1 MENDRIMVYTT
12 NKGFQAEILKQVL
25 ADEGITAFSIDKRDS
40 NYLFGEVEIYVLPD
54 DVIKAKL
61 VIEKFE
67 N

>member
-1 MENDRIMVYTT
+1 MENERVMVYTT
-12 NKGFQAEILKQVL
+12 NKGFQVEILKQVL
-25 ADEGITAFSIDKRDS
+25 ADEGISAFSIDKRDS

-61 VIEKFE
+61 IIEKFE

>member
-1 MENDRIMVYTT
+1 MEKERVMVYTT
-12 NKGFQAEILKQVL
+12 NKGFEAEILKQVL
-25 ADEGITAFSIDKRDS
+25 ADEGITAFSINKMDS
-40 NYLFGEVEIYVLPD
+40 NYLFGEIEIYVLPD

>member
-1 MENDRIMVYTT
+1 MVYTT
-12 NKGFQAEILKQVL
+12 NKGFEAEILKQVL
-25 ADEGITAFSIDKRDS
+25 ADEGITAFSINKMDS
-40 NYLFGEVEIYVLPD
+40 NYLFGEIEIYVLPD